1 MSQATSAMNH
11 SLKSPRFTVNI
22 LGNDFI
28 SLEPSGREHLGQGD
42 LECERL
48 KVCSLDH
55 QTSIQQ
61 DQVNHSWS
69 GPAQG
74 IWSSRPVAL
83 GCSVDKSCPAL
94 CNPRNYSPPGSSVHG
109 ILQAGILE
117 WVAISSSRG
126 SSPPRDRTH
135 ISCLRR
141 QVLYHWTTREAGL
154 WWGPR
159 IYMFSKVPG
168 DPGQGLCFEK
178 QRFQGKDVE
187 VQPKGGRVLRGI
199 TPRPSPVKE
208 EAGSGK
214 GDGERKP
221 WGGCWEG

>member
-11 SLKSPRFTVNI
+11 SLKSPRFSGNI

-69 GPAQG
+69 GPARG

-94 CNPRNYSPPGSSVHG
+94 CDPRDYSPPGSSVHG

-126 SSPPRDRTH
+126 SSPPRDRTRVSW
-135 ISCLRR
+135 ILGRRFTVWATRNNRLVPNRELVRIRQSLWFPLWLRR
-141 QVLYHWTTREAGL
+141 
-154 WWGPR
+154 
-159 IYMFSKVPG
+159 
-168 DPGQGLCFEK
+168 
-178 QRFQGKDVE
+178 
-187 VQPKGGRVLRGI
+187 
-199 TPRPSPVKE
+199 
-208 EAGSGK
+208 
-214 GDGERKP
+214 
-221 WGGCWEG
+221 